1 MNVLKL
7 DLMILLKISNNC
19 LLILVMIA
27 YGFQNLVILSLL
39 VQSKVLTKFTILFF
53 NQCCTTVGNK
63 SSILEIYSLYKKT
76 IHSSNLREENCQDYH
91 VIGFKQ
97 SPWVWECIDVFVD
110 IMCYFSILITES
122 TLRNLKWYGWSQ
134 PSKS

>member
-7 DLMILLKISNNC
+7 ELMILLKISNNC

-39 VQSKVLTKFTILFF
+39 VQSKVTKFTILFF

-122 TLRNLKWYGWSQ
+122 TLTKFKMIWMI
-134 PSKS
+134 PTF